1 MAVYYN
7 DTDPA
12 ACAWL
17 RELIAAGLLPAGEVD
32 ARSILD
38 VTPSDLR
45 GFKQCHF
52 FAGIG
57 GWPYALRLAGVAED
71 LSVWTGSP
79 PCQPFSQAGQRKG
92 QDDDRHLAPAFLRL
106 VAACRPGLVFGEQV
120 ASAAVLG
127 RVGAASRKPAAGADD
142 WAWFDALADALEA
155 ASYAVAAADLPA
167 TGIGAPHIRQRLFFG
182 AFAIDAAAGRLGDG
196 ICAGSQG
203 RVGVPGGADQRAA
216 RSAGLAGGLAN
227 GDGRIT
233 GDGQLQR
240 GGQHRCQPQDGEAGR
255 LVQCDC
261 EPAGTGATDGIWRDA
276 DWLLCR
282 DGRWRPVEPGTFP
295 LADGVSG
302 RMGLL
307 RGYGNAIVP
316 PLAAEFVSAFLEC
329 LPKGTGS
336 SRRVPC
342 R

>member
-7 DTDPA
+7 DADPA

-32 ARSILD
+32 GRSILE

-45 GFKQCHF
+45 GFAHCHF

-57 GWPYALRLAGVAED
+57 GWPYALRLAGVAGD

-106 VAACRPGLVFGEQV
+106 VEACRPELVFGEQV

-127 RVGAASRKPAAGADD
+127 PVGGAARTAAAGAAG
-142 WAWFDALADALEA
+142 WAWFDAVADALEA

-167 TGIGAPHIRQRLFFG
+167 ASVSAPHIRQRLFFG
-182 AFAIDAAAGRLGDG
+182 AISLDPVAGGLGDG
-196 ICAGSQG
+196 LGAGSQG
-203 RVGVPGGADQRAA
+203 RVGMRGGADQRAA
-216 RSAGLAGGLAN
+216 GPAGLAGGLAD
-227 GDGRIT
+227 GDGGLP
-233 GDGQLQR
+233 GDGAIQR
-240 GGQHRCQPQDGEAGR
+240 RRQHRREPPDGGAG
-255 LVQCDC
+255 DMDGSAADP
-261 EPAGTGATDGIWRDA
+261 EGTGPTHGVWRDP

-295 LADGVSG
+295 LADGIPG

-316 PLAAEFVSAFLEC
+316 PLAAEFVTAFLES
-329 LPKGTGS
+329 L
-336 SRRVPC
+336 
-342 R
+342 

>member
-1 MAVYYN
+1 MDVYYN
-7 DTDPA
+7 DSDPA

-17 RELIAAGLLPAGEVD
+17 RALIAAGHLPAGEVD
-32 ARSILD
+32 ERSILD
-38 VTPSDLR
+38 VEPSDLR
-45 GFKQCHF
+45 GFTQCHF

-57 GWPYALRLAGVAED
+57 GWPHALRLAGVAED
-71 LSVWTGSP
+71 RPVWTGSP

-92 QDDDRHLAPAFLRL
+92 QNDDRHLAPAFLRL

-127 RVGAASRKPAAGADD
+127 PSGRTAGTAAAGTAG

-167 TGIGAPHIRQRLFFG
+167 AGIGAPHIRQRLFFG
-182 AFAIDAAAGRLGDG
+182 AVALDAVNCGLGDSLGTRSQGRLGM
-196 ICAGSQG
+196 
-203 RVGVPGGADQRAA
+203 PGGADQRAA
-216 RSAGLAGGLAN
+216 RSAGLAGGLAD
-227 GDGRIT
+227 GDGGLARHEAI
-233 GDGQLQR
+233 QR
-240 GGQHRCQPQDGEAGR
+240 GRQHRCKPQDGEAGG
-255 LVQCDC
+255 LVDGAD
-261 EPAGTGATDGIWRDA
+261 PAGANATDGVWRDP

-295 LADGVSG
+295 LADGIPG

-316 PLAAEFVSAFLEC
+316 PLAAEFVMAFMESL
-329 LPKGTGS
+329 
-336 SRRVPC
+336 R
-342 R
+342 

>member
-7 DTDPA
+7 DSDPA

-17 RELIAAGLLPAGEVD
+17 RELIAVGQLPAGEVD
-32 ARSILD
+32 ERSILD
-38 VTPSDLR
+38 VEPSDLR
-45 GFKQCHF
+45 GFTQCHF

-57 GWPYALRLAGVAED
+57 GWPHALRLAGVAED
-71 LSVWTGSP
+71 WPVWTGSP

-92 QDDDRHLAPAFLRL
+92 QNDDRHLAPAFLRL
-106 VAACRPGLVFGEQV
+106 VAACRPDLVFGEQV

-127 RVGAASRKPAAGADD
+127 ASGRTAGTAAADTAG

-167 TGIGAPHIRQRLFFG
+167 ACIGAPHIRQRLFFG
-182 AFAIDAAAGRLGDG
+182 AVAMEPGDG
-196 ICAGSQG
+196 GLGHGLGARSQG
-203 RVGVPGGADQRAA
+203 RCGMSECPYQCAA
-216 RSAGLAGGLAN
+216 GPTGLVGGLAD
-227 GDGRIT
+227 GDGRIA
-233 GDGQLQR
+233 GHRELQR
-240 GGQHRCQPQDGEAGR
+240 SRQYRCQPQDRGATELGGP
-255 LVQCDC
+255 LVD
-261 EPAGTGATDGIWRDA
+261 PAGTGATDGVWRDP

-295 LADGVSG
+295 LADGISG

-316 PLAAEFVSAFLEC
+316 PLAAEFVTAFLEC
-329 LPKGTGS
+329 LPEGL
-336 SRRVPC
+336 R
-342 R
+342 

>member
-7 DTDPA
+7 DADPA

-17 RELIAAGLLPAGEVD
+17 RELMAAGLLPAGEVD
-32 ARSILD
+32 ERSILD
-38 VTPSDLR
+38 VEPTDLR
-45 GFKQCHF
+45 GFAQCHF

-57 GWPYALRLAGVAED
+57 GWPYALRLAGVAGD

-106 VAACRPGLVFGEQV
+106 VADCRPELVFGEQV

-127 RVGAASRKPAAGADD
+127 PVGSAARTAAEDPAG
-142 WAWFDALADALEA
+142 WAWFDALAADLEA

-167 TGIGAPHIRQRLFFG
+167 AGIGAPHIRQRLFFG
-182 AFAIDAAAGRLGDG
+182 AVALDPTPGGLGDG
-196 ICAGSQG
+196 LGARSQG
-203 RVGVPGGADQRAA
+203 RIGMPSRPDQCAA
-216 RSAGLAGGLAN
+216 GSTGLAGGLADD
-227 GDGRIT
+227 DGGLAR
-233 GDGQLQR
+233 DGSVQR
-240 GGQHRCQPQDGEAGR
+240 GRKHGREPQDGEAGG
-255 LVQCDC
+255 LVECA
-261 EPAGTGATDGIWRDA
+261 EPAGTNATDGVWRDP

-282 DGRWRPVEPGTFP
+282 DDRWRPVEPGTFP
-295 LADGVSG
+295 LADGISG

-316 PLAAEFVSAFLEC
+316 PLAAEFVMAFMESL
-329 LPKGTGS
+329 
-336 SRRVPC
+336 R
-342 R
+342 

>member
-7 DTDPA
+7 DSDPA

-17 RELIAAGLLPAGEVD
+17 RELIAAGQLPAGEVD
-32 ARSILD
+32 ERSILD
-38 VTPSDLR
+38 VEPSDLR
-45 GFKQCHF
+45 GFAQCHF

-71 LSVWTGSP
+71 RPVWTGSP

-92 QDDDRHLAPAFLRL
+92 QNDDRHLAPAFLRL
-106 VAACRPGLVFGEQV
+106 IAACRPVLVFGEQV

-127 RVGAASRKPAAGADD
+127 ASGRTAGSAVEGAVG

-167 TGIGAPHIRQRLFFG
+167 AGIGAPHIRQRLFFG
-182 AFAIDAAAGRLGDG
+182 AVAMDPAAGRVGDSLG
-196 ICAGSQG
+196 AGSQG
-203 RVGVPGGADQRAA
+203 RRGMPERPDQRIAGP
-216 RSAGLAGGLAN
+216 AGLAGRLADA
-227 GDGRIT
+227 DGRVS
-233 GDGQLQR
+233 GHGGLQR
-240 GGQHRCQPQDGEAGR
+240 GRKNRCQPQDGEADR
-255 LVQCDC
+255 LGENAD
-261 EPAGTGATDGIWRDA
+261 PAGTGATDGVWRDP

-295 LADGVSG
+295 LADGIPG

-316 PLAAEFVSAFLEC
+316 PLAAEFVTAFMES
-329 LPKGTGS
+329 LPEGL
-336 SRRVPC
+336 R
-342 R
+342 

>member
-17 RELIAAGLLPAGEVD
+17 RELIATGLLPDGEVD
-32 ARSILD
+32 ERSILD
-38 VTPSDLR
+38 VEPAELR
-45 GFKQCHF
+45 GFTQCHF

-57 GWPYALRLAGVAED
+57 GWPYALRLAGVPES
-71 LSVWTGSP
+71 LPVWTGSP

-106 VAACRPGLVFGEQV
+106 VAACRPELVFGEQV

-127 RVGAASRKPAAGADD
+127 PVGGTARTPAEDPAG
-142 WAWFDALADALEA
+142 WAWFDALAADLEA

-167 TGIGAPHIRQRLFFG
+167 AGIGAPHIRQRLFFG
-182 AFAIDAAAGRLGDG
+182 AVALETGGLGDSFG
-196 ICAGSQG
+196 AGSQG
-203 RVGVPGGADQRAA
+203 RIGMQGGSDQRAA
-216 RSAGLAGGLAN
+216 RSAGLAGRLADGNGGLAR
-227 GDGRIT
+227 DG
-233 GDGQLQR
+233 GVQR
-240 GGQHRCQPQDGEAGR
+240 GRQHRCEPQDGEAGG
-255 LVQCDC
+255 LVDGAD
-261 EPAGTGATDGIWRDA
+261 PAGANATDGVWRDP

-282 DGRWRPVEPGTFP
+282 DDRWRPVEPGTFP
-295 LADGVSG
+295 LADGLPG

-316 PLAAEFVSAFLEC
+316 SLAAEFVTAFLES
-329 LPKGTGS
+329 L
-336 SRRVPC
+336 R
-342 R
+342 

>member
-7 DTDPA
+7 DADPA
-12 ACAWL
+12 ICAWL
-17 RELIAAGLLPAGEVD
+17 RELIAARLLPAGEVD
-32 ARSILD
+32 ERSILE
-38 VTPSDLR
+38 VEPTELR
-45 GFKQCHF
+45 GFAQCHF

-106 VAACRPGLVFGEQV
+106 VAACRPEFVFGEQV

-127 RVGAASRKPAAGADD
+127 PVGRKSRAAVEGPAG
-142 WAWFDALADALEA
+142 WAWFDALAADLEA

-167 TGIGAPHIRQRLFFG
+167 AGIGAPHIRQRLFFG
-182 AFAIDAAAGRLGDG
+182 AVAVEAAPLGMGDG
-196 ICAGSQG
+196 LGARSQG
-203 RVGVPGGADQRAA
+203 RFGMPGGADQCAA
-216 RSAGLAGGLAN
+216 RPAGLAGGLADGHGGLARN
-227 GDGRIT
+227 GPIQCSR
-233 GDGQLQR
+233 
-240 GGQHRCQPQDGEAGR
+240 QHRCEPQDGEAGG
-255 LVQCDC
+255 LVDGAD
-261 EPAGTGATDGIWRDA
+261 PAGASATDGVWRDP

-282 DGRWRPVEPGTFP
+282 DDRWRPVEPGTFP
-295 LADGVSG
+295 LADGIPG

-316 PLAAEFVSAFLEC
+316 PLAAEFVMAFMESL
-329 LPKGTGS
+329 
-336 SRRVPC
+336 R
-342 R
+342 

>member
-7 DTDPA
+7 DADPA

-17 RELIAAGLLPAGEVD
+17 RELIAAGLLPDGEVD
-32 ARSILD
+32 ARSILE
-38 VTPSDLR
+38 VEPADLR
-45 GFKQCHF
+45 GFAQCHF

-57 GWPYALRLAGVAED
+57 GWRYALRLAGVAED

-106 VAACRPGLVFGEQV
+106 VAACRPELVFGEQV

-127 RVGAASRKPAAGADD
+127 RVGRTDGAAADSPAG
-142 WAWFDALADALEA
+142 WAWFDALAADLEA

-167 TGIGAPHIRQRLFFG
+167 AGIGAPHIRQRLFFG
-182 AFAIDAAAGRLGDG
+182 AVAMDARAGRLGDSFG
-196 ICAGSQG
+196 AGSQG
-203 RVGVPGGADQRAA
+203 RIGMPGGADQCAA
-216 RSAGLAGGLAN
+216 RPAGLAGGLAD
-227 GDGRIT
+227 GDGGLSR
-233 GDGQLQR
+233 DGGVQR
-240 GGQHRCQPQDGEAGR
+240 GRQHRCEPQDREADR
-255 LVQCDC
+255 LVEGRD
-261 EPAGTGATDGIWRDA
+261 PAGTDATDGVWRDPN
-276 DWLLCR
+276 WLLCR

-295 LADGVSG
+295 LADGIPG

-316 PLAAEFVSAFLEC
+316 PLAAEFVTAFLES
-329 LPKGTGS
+329 L
-336 SRRVPC
+336 R
-342 R
+342 

>member
-7 DTDPA
+7 DADPA

-32 ARSILD
+32 GRSILE
-38 VTPSDLR
+38 VEPAELR
-45 GFKQCHF
+45 GFAQCHF

-92 QDDDRHLAPAFLRL
+92 QDDDRHLAPALLRL
-106 VAACRPGLVFGEQV
+106 VAACRPHIVFGEQV

-127 RVGAASRKPAAGADD
+127 PVGRAPGAAVADPPG
-142 WAWFDALADALEA
+142 WAWFDALAADLET

-167 TGIGAPHIRQRLFFG
+167 AGIGAPHIRQRLFFG
-182 AFAIDAAAGRLGDG
+182 AVALEPGGLGNSLG
-196 ICAGSQG
+196 AGSQG
-203 RVGVPGGADQRAA
+203 RIGMSGGADQCAA
-216 RSAGLAGGLAN
+216 RPAGLAGGLAD
-227 GDGRIT
+227 GDGRLAS
-233 GDGQLQR
+233 DGALQR
-240 GGQHRCQPQDGEAGR
+240 GRQHRLEPQNGEAG
-255 LVQCDC
+255 VFVKGA
-261 EPAGTGATDGIWRDA
+261 EPAGTDATDGVWRDP

-295 LADGVSG
+295 LADGIPG

-316 PLAAEFVSAFLEC
+316 PLAAEFVRAFLES
-329 LPKGTGS
+329 LPEGL
-336 SRRVPC
+336 R
-342 R
+342 

>member
-57 GWPYALRLAGVAED
+57 GWPYALRLAGVVED
-71 LSVWTGSP
+71 LPVWTGSP

-142 WAWFDALADALEA
+142 WAWFDALAAELEA
-155 ASYAVAAADLPA
+155 ASYAVGAADLPA

-182 AFAIDAAAGRLGDG
+182 AVALDPTPGGLGDSLG
-196 ICAGSQG
+196 AGSQG
-203 RVGVPGGADQRAA
+203 WVGMPGGSDQRAA
-216 RSAGLAGGLAN
+216 RPAGLAGGLAD
-227 GDGRIT
+227 GDGRIA
-233 GDGQLQR
+233 GHGEIQR
-240 GGQHRCQPQDGEAGR
+240 GRQHRCQPKDSGDARQVEPDG
-255 LVQCDC
+255 
-261 EPAGTGATDGIWRDA
+261 EPAGTGPTDGVWRDA
-276 DWLLCR
+276 DWLRCR

-295 LADGVSG
+295 LADGVSS

-316 PLAAEFVSAFLEC
+316 PLAAEFVTAFLES
-329 LPKGTGS
+329 LPEGL
-336 SRRVPC
+336 R
-342 R
+342 

>member
-7 DTDPA
+7 DADPA
-12 ACAWL
+12 ICAWL
-17 RELIAAGLLPAGEVD
+17 RELIAARLLPAGEVD
-32 ARSILD
+32 ERSILE
-38 VTPSDLR
+38 VEPTELR
-45 GFKQCHF
+45 GFAQCHF

-106 VAACRPGLVFGEQV
+106 VAACRPEFVFGEQV

-127 RVGAASRKPAAGADD
+127 PVGRKSRAAVEGPAG
-142 WAWFDALADALEA
+142 WAWFDALAADLEA

-167 TGIGAPHIRQRLFFG
+167 AGIGAPHIRQRLFFG
-182 AFAIDAAAGRLGDG
+182 AVALDAVTRGLGDG
-196 ICAGSQG
+196 LGEGSQG
-203 RVGVPGGADQRAA
+203 RIGMPVGADQCAA
-216 RSAGLAGGLAN
+216 RPTGLAGGLAD
-227 GDGRIT
+227 GDGGLTRHEAI
-233 GDGQLQR
+233 QR
-240 GGQHRCQPQDGEAGR
+240 GRQHRCEPQDSEAGE
-255 LVQCDC
+255 LVDVAD
-261 EPAGTGATDGIWRDA
+261 PAGTGATDGVWRDP

-282 DGRWRPVEPGTFP
+282 DDRWRPVEPGTFP
-295 LADGVSG
+295 LADGIPG

-316 PLAAEFVSAFLEC
+316 PLAAEFVTAFLES
-329 LPKGTGS
+329 L
-336 SRRVPC
+336 R
-342 R
+342 

>member
-7 DTDPA
+7 DSDPA

-17 RELIAAGLLPAGEVD
+17 RELIAAGQLPAGEVD
-32 ARSILD
+32 ERSILD
-38 VTPSDLR
+38 VVPDDLR
-45 GFKQCHF
+45 GFTQCHC

-71 LSVWTGSP
+71 RPVWTGSP

-92 QDDDRHLAPAFLRL
+92 QTDDRHLAPAFLRL

-127 RVGAASRKPAAGADD
+127 PSGRTAGTAAAGTAG
-142 WAWFDALADALEA
+142 WAWFDALASDLEA

-167 TGIGAPHIRQRLFFG
+167 ACIGAPHIRQRLFFG
-182 AFAIDAAAGRLGDG
+182 AVAMEPGAGGLGHRLG
-196 ICAGSQG
+196 AGPQG
-203 RVGVPGGADQRAA
+203 WLGMPERPDQCIAGPT
-216 RSAGLAGGLAN
+216 GLAGGLADA
-227 GDGRIT
+227 DGRIA
-233 GDGQLQR
+233 GHGQLQR
-240 GGQHRCQPQDGEAGR
+240 GRQYRCQPQDGEADR
-255 LVQCDC
+255 LD
-261 EPAGTGATDGIWRDA
+261 ENADPAGTGATDGVWRDP

-316 PLAAEFVSAFLEC
+316 PLAAEFVTAFLEC
-329 LPKGTGS
+329 LPEGLRC
-336 SRRVPC
+336 SRAA
-342 R
+342 